1 MRRLPLIAMAGT
13 VLLFSCS
20 PKMAATSTVSANPQ
34 VVVYKTKAD
43 YHDYVPVTL
52 SADKSKIISYPAPS
66 DVQLNGIYTFPSKL
80 KNGFLLD
87 NRGVN
92 TNTAFLDISYV
103 EYAKLSS
110 VDVNMLF
117 MHIKDN
123 APFTALY
130 MCGDRYA
137 FKDIITELNKK
148 IKDDKLSDCKC
159 LIK

>member
-1 MRRLPLIAMAGT
+1 MAGT

-20 PKMAATSTVSANPQ
+20 PKLAPVGQASANPQ

-43 YHDYVPVTL
+43 YHDLVPVTL
-52 SADKSKIISYPAPS
+52 SADKSKIVAYPAPV
-66 DVQLNGIYTFPSKL
+66 DVVINGKYNYPSKL
-80 KNGFLLD
+80 KRGFLLD
-87 NRGVN
+87 NRGIN
-92 TNTAFLDISYV
+92 MNAAFLDITYE

-117 MHIKDN
+117 SHIKDN

-130 MCGDRYA
+130 MCGDRYS
-137 FKDIITELNKK
+137 FKDIVTNLNEKITSGK
-148 IKDDKLSDCKC
+148 IEECKC